1 MNHRKVLRVKKT
13 LWIIGIVLILC
24 WCAAG
29 CSNPLNSNLVLIR
42 AYEGGALYR
51 AGSVNVLSLRGTHYQ
66 MGRQYG
72 MLMKDEMNALY
83 ALAVS
88 KYSVWINEA
97 RMLKV
102 ANAYY
107 ANFPPKYKDVIAGM
121 AQTSGL
127 GLDKQIVVNG
137 IEIIQKINSIVPAS
151 HCTGLVVW
159 GDYTGGAP
167 LIFGRSNDD
176 HPFFRNFGAYVV
188 VAVFNPTDGGI
199 PTAVVNYTGA
209 IYAPTALNRYG
220 IFMEIN
226 SGNSG
231 GGFRLDRTPTVVSMF
246 EILQSCRTM
255 GEVTEAFQTL
265 RPDIS
270 SIVNV
275 SDVYGAQSF
284 ECSLDEMKIVSADP
298 QGLLVSTN
306 HFLDPSWGL
315 SPPTPDKD
323 AENGWTVARRT
334 NGLAWAEAQKGQAT
348 VRRMM
353 AIMSQEIIEE
363 KGLYHSTSTIFQVV
377 AVPAALTI
385 WLRAPEHFEWQ
396 KIELAGLFY

>member
-1 MNHRKVLRVKKT
+1 MKKT
-13 LWIIGIVLILC
+13 LWIIGIFLMLC

-29 CSNPLNSNLVLIR
+29 CSSQSNSNLVLIR
-42 AYEGGALYR
+42 TYEGGALYK
-51 AGSVNVLSLRGTHYQ
+51 AGSVNVLSLKGTHYQ

-72 MLMKDEMNALY
+72 MLMKDEMNALL

-88 KYSVWINEA
+88 KYSVWLSEA
-97 RMLKV
+97 RMLQV

-107 ANFPPKYKDVIAGM
+107 ANFPQKYRDVIAGM
-121 AQTSGL
+121 AETSGL
-127 GLDKQIVVNG
+127 GLDRQIVVNG
-137 IEIIQKINSIVPAS
+137 IEIIQKINSIVPAA

-176 HPFFRNFGAYVV
+176 HPFFRNFGGYVV

-199 PTAVVNYTGA
+199 PTAVINYAGA

-226 SGNSG
+226 SGNSP
-231 GGFRLDRTPTVVSMF
+231 GGFKLDRKPTVVSMF
-246 EILQSCRTM
+246 EFLQSCQTLAQ
-255 GEVTEAFQTL
+255 VNEAFQTMQA
-265 RPDIS
+265 DIS

-275 SDVYGAQSF
+275 SDLHGVYSF
-284 ECSLDEMKIVSADP
+284 ECSLDAMKRASVDP
-298 QGLLVSTN
+298 EGLLVSTN

-315 SPPTPDKD
+315 SPPTPDQD
-323 AENGWTVARRT
+323 AANGWTVARRT
-334 NGLAWAEAQKGQAT
+334 NGLAWAEAHRGQAT
-348 VRRMM
+348 VERMM
-353 AIMSQEIIEE
+353 AIMSKEIVTE
-363 KGLYHSTSTIFQVV
+363 KGLYNSTSTIFQVV

-385 WLRAPEHFEWQ
+385 WLRAPDHFEWQ
-396 KIELAGLFY
+396 KIELGGLFYN